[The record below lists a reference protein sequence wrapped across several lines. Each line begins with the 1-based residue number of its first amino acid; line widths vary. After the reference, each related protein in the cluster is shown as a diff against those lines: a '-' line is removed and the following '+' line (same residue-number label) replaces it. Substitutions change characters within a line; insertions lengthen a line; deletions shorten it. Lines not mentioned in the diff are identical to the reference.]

1 MAPFA
6 VREARPIHTE
16 TTMQTA
22 TPQRGA
28 RIHVEFDTEATQ
40 ALDRARRDVR
50 LNRHNFIR
58 SIVVRH
64 LRETGALVS
73 ATEAGR

>member
-1 MAPFA
+1 
-6 VREARPIHTE
+6 
-16 TTMQTA
+16 MQTA
-22 TPQRGA
+22 TPLRGT
-28 RIHVEFDTEATQ
+28 RIHVEFDPEAAQ
-40 ALDRARRDVR
+40 ALDRACRDVR

-73 ATEAGR
+73 ATEPSR

>member
-1 MAPFA
+1 
-6 VREARPIHTE
+6 
-16 TTMQTA
+16 MQTA
-22 TPQRGA
+22 TPQRGT
-28 RIHVEFDTEATQ
+28 RIHVEFDPEATQ

-50 LNRHNFIR
+50 LSRHSFIR
-58 SIVVRH
+58 SIVARH